1 MESCNKARW
10 VCLFL
15 KKLSERILENY
26 RERERERE
34 RHGGGILQIPQ
45 RQRELKELNFFSLFF
60 KYRLVSEKVSDIYKF
75 LCVGQDTCQQIRL
88 CLHFRFAPF
97 LFGSF
102 FFFLRNFSLGV
113 CWE

>member
-26 RERERERE
+26 RERERN
-34 RHGGGILQIPQ
+34 RHSGGILQIPQ
-45 RQRELKELNFFSLFF
+45 RQRELKEMNIFSLFF

-75 LCVGQDTCQQIRL
+75 LCVRQDTI
-88 CLHFRFAPF
+88 A
-97 LFGSF
+97 
-102 FFFLRNFSLGV
+102 NK
-113 CWE
+113 

>member
-10 VCLFL
+10 VFLFL

-26 RERERERE
+26 RERERN

-45 RQRELKELNFFSLFF
+45 RQRELKEMNIFSLFF

-75 LCVGQDTCQQIRL
+75 LCVRQYTI
-88 CLHFRFAPF
+88 A
-97 LFGSF
+97 
-102 FFFLRNFSLGV
+102 NK
-113 CWE
+113 